1 MTAKVA
7 GPDRQSFIT
16 QLKDDYDVMIT
27 KVPESKR
34 EAVEKLIE
42 SWSAER
48 PFSDEKREID
58 A

>member
-7 GPDRQSFIT
+7 GPDRQAFIT
-16 QLKDDYDVMIT
+16 QLKDDYGVLIT

-48 PFSDEKREID
+48 PFSDD
-58 A
+58 V